1 MLAGFAHVIAGVAF
15 VTVIDTD
22 FVAVLKFAAS
32 AGVAQVIAGVV
43 AVDGVVV
50 KRPRPCVTATS
61 VVPMKKTSST
71 ETFAGPSCGTVHV
84 VPPSSLVKSPTSV
97 AA

>member
-1 MLAGFAHVIAGVAF
+1 M
-15 VTVIDTD
+15 
-22 FVAVLKFAAS
+22 S
-32 AGVAQVIAGVV
+32 AGVAQVIVGVV

>member
-32 AGVAQVIAGVV
+32 VGVNVVDSVWPAPAPRIVPDAG
-43 AVDGVVV
+43 
-50 KRPRPCVTATS
+50 
-61 VVPMKKTSST
+61 
-71 ETFAGPSCGTVHV
+71 E
-84 VPPSSLVKSPTSV
+84 
-97 AA
+97 